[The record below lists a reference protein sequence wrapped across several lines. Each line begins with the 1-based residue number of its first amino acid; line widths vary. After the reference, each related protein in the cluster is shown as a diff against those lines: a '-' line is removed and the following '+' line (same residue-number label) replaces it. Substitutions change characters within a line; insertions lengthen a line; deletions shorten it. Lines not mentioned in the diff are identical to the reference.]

1 MRASTVAVLIATI
14 IVAAVSACSG
24 RGISPLAPEY
34 EYEEDLTLSLDG
46 SATMTVNASVPA
58 LIALRGPPLSAD
70 PRMRADQLKAQVR
83 DVYTSPYTDV
93 RRVSTWTRHGRRF
106 VGVYL
111 RIRDIRT
118 LPKAAPFSW
127 ATYELRQDG
136 EEMLFKHSLSRPPA
150 SPDDVAR
157 AGWNGNELIAFRLHL
172 PARIRF
178 HNSRYYDT
186 NEVRDA
192 SRGNILTWEQRL
204 GDRLAGK
211 PIGYAQD
218 TKPDVMEVRMD
229 KESILYRTLWLFALA
244 FVAAIA
250 VLGGLIW
257 LTMRRAPA
265 DPPPSS
271 LPH

>member
-1 MRASTVAVLIATI
+1 MRAPTVATLIAI
-14 IVAAVSACSG
+14 IVVATAVAVGGCSG

-58 LIALRGPPLSAD
+58 LIALRGLPLSAD

-111 RIRDIRT
+111 RVPDIRT

-136 EEMLFKHSLSRPPA
+136 EEMLLSTRSAGRPPRRTT
-150 SPDDVAR
+150 SRGR
-157 AGWNGNELIAFRLHL
+157 AGTAT
-172 PARIRF
+172 
-178 HNSRYYDT
+178 S
-186 NEVRDA
+186 
-192 SRGNILTWEQRL
+192 
-204 GDRLAGK
+204 
-211 PIGYAQD
+211 
-218 TKPDVMEVRMD
+218 
-229 KESILYRTLWLFALA
+229 
-244 FVAAIA
+244 
-250 VLGGLIW
+250 
-257 LTMRRAPA
+257 
-265 DPPPSS
+265 
-271 LPH
+271 